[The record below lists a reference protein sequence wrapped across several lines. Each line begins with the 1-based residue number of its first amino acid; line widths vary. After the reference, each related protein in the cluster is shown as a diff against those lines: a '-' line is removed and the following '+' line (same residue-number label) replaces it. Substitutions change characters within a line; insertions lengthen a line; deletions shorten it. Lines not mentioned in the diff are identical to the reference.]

1 MTSNSAVKMHQNGS
15 PLTIENLSKG
25 VNHHKLNIYN
35 ARYHGESAAMSN
47 SRYGN
52 GAPLSHMISHYIGS
66 NDLQNSSR
74 CQNRSQ
80 GSHQS
85 HQSNHQMSSLV
96 NRIKPEKCNRRNV
109 QKLTWR
115 SSHWVKGFGEEDE
128 SCHQSGHMDA
138 MSVSDVS
145 PNVAIRRILLLYE
158 NLQYREAASF
168 INRLNYCTFRAI
180 VTELPID
187 VLVESI
193 PNSLPI
199 LEALYA
205 KVFLCTSD
213 GLTVSFKFLHPEN
226 VIMQMV
232 RLFALQNPNISAD
245 NTNCLLQCIQERL
258 DTNHPVVGSCKKLLK
273 VCHINLCLTYSKA
286 MLMSLL
292 CNIRLL
298 YYRSPVCESN
308 CIARSVRS
316 TKPLRE
322 WAITAWSALPM
333 TL

>member
-1 MTSNSAVKMHQNGS
+1 MTDRIASDTTMTSTGAVKVLQNGS

-35 ARYHGESAAMSN
+35 ARYHGGSAAMSN

-66 NDLQNSSR
+66 NDLQNGSR
-74 CQNRSQ
+74 CQSRSP

-85 HQSNHQMSSLV
+85 QQRADNHQMSSLV

-115 SSHWVKGFGEEDE
+115 SSHWVKGFGDDD
-128 SCHQSGHMDA
+128 QQDGQHMDA
-138 MSVSDVS
+138 MSVSEVS

-168 INRLNYCTFRAI
+168 IHRLNYCTFRAI

-187 VLVESI
+187 VFVESI

-205 KVFLCTSD
+205 KVFLSSGE

-232 RLFALQNPNISAD
+232 RLFALHNPNISVD

-258 DTNHPVVGSCKKLLK
+258 DINHPVVGSCKKLIK
-273 VCHINLCLTYSKA
+273 VCHTH
-286 MLMSLL
+286 
-292 CNIRLL
+292 
-298 YYRSPVCESN
+298 
-308 CIARSVRS
+308 
-316 TKPLRE
+316 
-322 WAITAWSALPM
+322 
-333 TL
+333 TLSHC